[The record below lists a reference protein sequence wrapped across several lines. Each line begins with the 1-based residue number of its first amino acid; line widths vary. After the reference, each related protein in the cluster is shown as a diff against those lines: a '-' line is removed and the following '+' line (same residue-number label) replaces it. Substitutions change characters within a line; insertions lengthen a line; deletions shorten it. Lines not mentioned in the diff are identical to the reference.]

1 MKQLFYTLCLASML
15 CGGCTDKDKVS
26 IDNGEVKLEFDLKA
40 GTYRGIDLS
49 TGQVCL
55 YDAAWQV
62 NGFLSTMAE
71 KTTCQT
77 TDIQDSLG
85 TGRSITLRSVKAGQP
100 DLEFEFRL
108 YDGQPFVIMC
118 GGVDNRTDS
127 AVQIKELSPLWAAKV
142 FEGCDL
148 SKNFRLVDGEGG
160 GAATFIR
167 TEPDLSSQNNFIL
180 HFGPEDDFHSMVGG
194 GVSYA
199 EFAKYV
205 KMGEDGKRQSYLES
219 HLPDG
224 LSLVSYWDL
233 GEGDAESVEPSSGPL
248 FSLSSVQDYK
258 FESSGAYKEA
268 KTVVWADN
276 EIRISLDNL
285 AEDSSYVVA
294 MTWCEEGQTR
304 RQEVCL
310 EYDGKQVPLLENRQV
325 PSLEKKESPEIVYF
339 QIPKEA
345 NGAHPQLVVRA
356 TGKNNV
362 VISELIAYQGEAAP
376 GLLDTP
382 RQVEAAPVSWTDSKL
397 SLYAADPVGKRVDA
411 QSSYRA
417 EKDLFYMDFVTRN
430 PLYASEMYAQTL
442 KKLQHID
449 LNYYY
454 FPTICLW
461 YAMMPIYGGD
471 MVMGTNDAPGAVEE
485 MRRVKDSGFLKYT
498 TMGIRLVPDCY
509 AENNENGWWDDEH
522 WRMHGSG
529 KQMAGMELKGAHYR
543 APYDTSKKWAQ
554 AVRDLGGLPFIYF
567 QTAVRSRDYA
577 EAFPEHMLF
586 NESFHEVD
594 TWDWLNKNYTT
605 YDFTDEGFVKHM
617 QDVYRNLHEAGLAG
631 MMFDYPYTG
640 WPIWGGMDDK
650 YSTAASAY
658 RTVFK
663 LASEGLGKSAY
674 IHERNLTYGS
684 DIALGYVASQR
695 TWGDTDIITPEMVMR
710 SGLRWYKNRVVVNY
724 DMDAKNLLKA
734 TPSDSDDGLNAL
746 LTMSYVT
753 ASRLLLANS
762 FGTLN
767 AKHVYKLSRIY
778 PFHQFAQSARPLDAF
793 VADYPRVYGMKITDQ
808 WESLTFFNEDK
819 ENSKDVS
826 ICLSGIEGR
835 GGMGLDES
843 KQYYVYDF
851 WNDCLVGVFGGKDT
865 LTQTLRR
872 GEARQMA
879 VREVL
884 NHPQVLSTDRHLLQ
898 GALELSEI
906 SWNSETKELTGC
918 AELVEGEPMQ
928 IVLAVNGFVPQSC
941 LVSGN
946 SADSSMKAVSDN
958 VVKLSLKSRAGGK
971 VQWKVSFSK

>member
-1 MKQLFYTLCLASML
+1 MKQIFYTLCLASML
-15 CGGCTDKDKVS
+15 CVGCTDKNKVS
-26 IDNGEVKLEFDLKA
+26 IENGEVKLEFDLKA

-55 YDAAWQV
+55 YDAAWQA
-62 NGFLSTMAE
+62 NGFTSTMAE

-77 TDIQDSLG
+77 TDFRDSLG
-85 TGRSITLRSVKAGQP
+85 TGRAITLRSVKAGQP

-108 YDGQPFVIMC
+108 YDGRPFVIMC
-118 GGVDNRTDS
+118 GGIANKTDS
-127 AVQIKELSPLWAAKV
+127 VVQLKELSPLWTAKV

-148 SKNFRLVDGEGG
+148 SRNFRLIDGEGG

-167 TEPDLSSQNNFIL
+167 TEPDLLSQNNFIL
-180 HFGPEDDFHSMVGG
+180 HFGSDDDYRSMVGG
-194 GVSYA
+194 GASYA
-199 EFAKYV
+199 EFAKFV
-205 KMGEDGKRQSYLES
+205 KMGEDGKRQAWLET

-224 LSLVSYWDL
+224 LSLVSYLDL
-233 GEGDAESVEPSSGPL
+233 GEGKNGGVESASKPI
-248 FSLSSVQDYK
+248 FNLSPVHSYK
-258 FESSGAYKEA
+258 FECSGAYKEA
-268 KTVVWADN
+268 KTVVWAEK
-276 EIRISLDNL
+276 EIRVSLDNL
-285 AEDSSYVVA
+285 AEDTSYVVA
-294 MTWCEEGQTR
+294 MTWCEDGHLR
-304 RQEVCL
+304 NQEVSL
-310 EYDGKQVPLLENRQV
+310 EYDGKRVPLMKNRQV
-325 PSLEKKESPEIVYF
+325 PSLEKKEQPEVIYF
-339 QIPKEA
+339 QIPREA
-345 NGAHPQLVVRA
+345 NGAHPQLVVKA
-356 TGKNNV
+356 TGKDNV
-362 VISELIAYQGEAAP
+362 VISELMAYKGEAAQD
-376 GLLDTP
+376 LLNTP
-382 RQVEAAPVSWTDSKL
+382 RPVEASPVSWEDSQL

-411 QSSYRA
+411 QGSYRA
-417 EKDLFYMDFVTRN
+417 DKDLFYVDFVTRN
-430 PLYASEMYAQTL
+430 PLHASELYAQTL
-442 KKLQHID
+442 KELQHID

-471 MVMGTNDAPGAVEE
+471 VAMGTNDAPGAVEE
-485 MRRVKDSGFLKYT
+485 MKRVKDSGFLKYT

-529 KQMAGMELKGAHYR
+529 NQMAGMELKGAHYR

-594 TWDWLNKNYTT
+594 DWDWLNKNYTT

-617 QDVYRNLHEAGLAG
+617 QDVYRNLHDAGMAG

-658 RTVFK
+658 RTIFK

-734 TPSDSDDGLNAL
+734 QPLGSDDGLNAL

-762 FGTLN
+762 FGTLD

-778 PFHQFAQSARPLDAF
+778 PFHQFARSARPLDAF
-793 VADYPRVYGMKITDQ
+793 EADYPRVYGMKITDG

-819 ENSKDVS
+819 EHAKEVS
-826 ICLSGIEGR
+826 IRLAGIEGR

-843 KQYYVYDF
+843 KRYYVYDF
-851 WNDCLVGVFGGKDT
+851 WNDCLIGTFSGEDT
-865 LTQTLRR
+865 LKQTLRK

-884 NHPQVLSTDRHLLQ
+884 EYPQVLSTDRHLLQ
-898 GALELSEI
+898 GALELSEV
-906 SWNSETKELTGC
+906 SWNPETKELSGI
-918 AELVEGEPMQ
+918 AELVEDEPMQ
-928 IVLAVNGFVPQSC
+928 VALAVNGFVPQSC
-941 LVSGN
+941 SVDNNNAACFLKN
-946 SADSSMKAVSDN
+946 VSDS
-958 VVKLSLKSRAGGK
+958 VVKLSLRSQAGGK
-971 VQWKVSFSK
+971 VQWKVRFSE